1 MSKAS
6 ALPEQETIDPVLA
19 TSCFDF
25 LLIELV
31 PLAQRMAERAHAR
44 DVAIREARKR
54 NPLFDRPTDNRSS
67 MVSSKSLAVGADD
80 ETAKAEDISSV
91 VASAPGTNA
100 DTTTLAGI
108 AEDEVRDALFW
119 RLDHMGYRVGQGLVE
134 R

>member
-1 MSKAS
+1 MSKTSILA
-6 ALPEQETIDPVLA
+6 EQETADPIVA

-44 DVAIREARKR
+44 DLAMREARKR
-54 NPLFDRPTDNRSS
+54 NPLYDRPSNNRSS
-67 MVSSKSLAVGADD
+67 VLSTKSIEVS
-80 ETAKAEDISSV
+80 ETEKTDISSAA
-91 VASAPGTNA
+91 ASVPGTNA
-100 DTTTLAGI
+100 DTTTLAGL